1 MFITSVSPSARERP
15 PKIYLYINFI
25 RWKGERQNKTAYF
38 RSVCNLDR
46 RSEIRLYRRQTRKLL
61 EKIYLQT
68 LAISTSENKLLIWS
82 EGVPFA
88 GKIFVHLN
96 FDEKLNGNHLES
108 ERFRAI
114 YQIEFCTYTLAGF
127 SNEALKNRFSYY
139 TPRKCESTY
148 E

>member
-1 MFITSVSPSARERP
+1 MERG
-15 PKIYLYINFI
+15 KAKQDGL
-25 RWKGERQNKTAYF
+25 F

-82 EGVPFA
+82 KGASFR
-88 GKIFVHLN
+88 GKIFAHLN
-96 FDEKLNGNHLES
+96 FDEKLNGNHLKS

-114 YQIEFCTYTLAGF
+114 YQIEFNAYTLTRIF
-127 SNEALKNRFSYY
+127 SEMYKKKL
-139 TPRKCESTY
+139 
-148 E
+148 